1 MNFALKICIYHAKTQ
16 ILHKSMLKKQYFHN
30 NILKIHIKLHEIG
43 NFLEE
48 LQSKQALGGPGAK
61 PPGRYRIFH

>member
-1 MNFALKICIYHAKTQ
+1 MNFALKICIYHSKTQ

-43 NFLEE
+43 KFLEE

-61 PPGRYRIFH
+61 PPGRYKIFH